1 MGGSMSILTR
11 DEILKR
17 IRAGQIRIEPF
28 AEVQVGPASID
39 LHLGNDFRVFKEI
52 RHPFDVTEHADLD
65 KITEQIHIP
74 DHDSLMLLPGKTC
87 LGITV
92 EHIKLPPNVC
102 GWLQGRSR
110 FARLGLVIHATAS
123 FIQPGIDNRQV
134 LEITNN
140 GQVPLNMIPKV
151 AICQLILQEC
161 VGQATYSGRFRAQ
174 TLP

>member
-1 MGGSMSILTR
+1 MSILTR
-11 DEILKR
+11 DEILNL
-17 IRAGQIRIEPF
+17 IRAGQIRIDPF
-28 AEVQVGPASID
+28 SEKQVGPASID
-39 LHLGNDFRVFKEI
+39 LHLGNMFRVFKEI
-52 RHPFDVTEHADLD
+52 RRPFEVTEDADLNE
-65 KITEQIHIP
+65 ITEQIHIP
-74 DHDSLMLLPGKTC
+74 DDDSLMLMPGKTC

-92 EHIKLPPNVC
+92 EHIKLPSNIC

-140 GQVPLNMIPKV
+140 GQVPLNIIPKV

-161 VGQATYSGRFRAQ
+161 IGQATYNGRFRIQAI
-174 TLP
+174 P